1 MGWAEDFG
9 REILKILG
17 KKSGKSGGKFGPCVL
32 EAELFF
38 FFLKEVPRGHES
50 RTVVG

>member
-1 MGWAEDFG
+1 VGGGFWH

-17 KKSGKSGGKFGPCVL
+17 KKVEKVEERSGCVL

-38 FFLKEVPRGHES
+38 FFLKCH
-50 RTVVG
+50 VGTKVG